1 MTTRIIG
8 IGACVPDTIVTNN
21 DLTAFLD
28 TNDEWIRERTGIG
41 ERRVSTEMGR
51 RPWRWRLQSG
61 PWRTRA

>member
-28 TNDEWIRERTGIG
+28 VYKRQGRGGPEWSGSGSGSER
-41 ERRVSTEMGR
+41 
-51 RPWRWRLQSG
+51 
-61 PWRTRA
+61 